1 MLETTRI
8 VLAGEGGQGVQSIA
22 EILAEAV
29 NEEGRQALYIPNFGV
44 EQRGGVSV
52 AFLQISDFPIGSPKF
67 QTGDIV
73 AALSDRAV
81 HRTVQY
87 VGPETTFIYD
97 SAIEDVVGMLPGNTA
112 TVLPIPAMEVAKKEF
127 QPRVFNIVIMGALI
141 GASGIISL
149 EKAKTA
155 IEKKLGYKFE
165 KQPQLREFNFKALER
180 GVELSREAWDAGQ
193 LGRETWD
200 VGREIQGI
208 PLGT

>member
-1 MLETTRI
+1 MLEVTRI

-22 EILAEAV
+22 EILAEAA

-52 AFLQISDFPIGSPKF
+52 AFLQISDNPIGSPKF

-81 HRTVQY
+81 HRTAQY

-97 SAIEDVVGMLPGNTA
+97 SSMEGVAGEPPKNA
-112 TVLPIPAMEVAKKEF
+112 ARVLPVPAMDIAKNEL
-127 QPRVFNIVIMGALI
+127 QPRVFNMVIMGVVI
-141 GASGIISL
+141 GATEIISL
-149 EKAKTA
+149 AKIKDA
-155 IEKKLGYKFE
+155 VEKKLGYKFE
-165 KQPQLREFNFKALER
+165 KQPQLRDLNFKALER
-180 GVELSREAWDAGQ
+180 GIE

-200 VGREIQGI
+200 VGRETRDVGFMGI
-208 PLGT
+208 PLGP